1 MSKTKDQAKDQ
12 AIKDLNRSPE
22 NGSGTKVMLRI
33 DFRTCILVSPDKATP
48 EYAEEVRK
56 KFEGYN
62 NPGKRG
68 GIQRK

>member
-22 NGSGTKVMLRI
+22 NWSGTKVMFRI

-48 EYAEEVRK
+48 EYAEE
-56 KFEGYN
+56 
-62 NPGKRG
+62 
-68 GIQRK
+68 